1 MLCSQKPWGE
11 ETIIQELQRKGSFA
25 YGINKDDV
33 LIGYALA
40 YTVLDELNIVDVGV
54 RPEYRGKGVGT
65 ELMTCMLK
73 NAAHINVKKVFLE
86 VRKSNE
92 AAIRLY
98 KKLGFSVVFTRKN
111 YYQDNGEDALIMDCM
126 LKSSSN

>member
-40 YTVLDELNIVDVGV
+40 YTVLDEINIVDVGV